1 MTAIAVLGNFESSW
15 VNIHVRSHGRKS
27 IRSWGGWID
36 GEVSPPILTPTSI
49 LNCPFLKLILLEQTP
64 LLTCFLT
71 RQKWLV
77 SRRINLR
84 KASSLIDVGVE
95 ILCGGFRGRKL
106 GFAKTSFLA
115 EKCTHQFR
123 NWRPRSWDRLAK
135 TMHPNCEKGTKSGFR
150 EASICNARLQPTV
163 FR

>member
-36 GEVSPPILTPTSI
+36 GEVSPPILTRTSI

-64 LLTCFLT
+64 LLTCFFFDTSKVACFKENQLKKSIIFN
-71 RQKWLV
+71 RCRSWNLV
-77 SRRINLR
+77 WWFSGSKR
-84 KASSLIDVGVE
+84 
-95 ILCGGFRGRKL
+95 RGRKL

-115 EKCTHQFR
+115 EKCTHQ
-123 NWRPRSWDRLAK
+123 LK
-135 TMHPNCEKGTKSGFR
+135 TPILGPFGQDYAPKLR
-150 EASICNARLQPTV
+150 EGNKVWI
-163 FR
+163 